1 MLEDQFVSLFSSE
14 KRLNHVWFL
23 KFPAKK
29 KCIQTVPGISG
40 VSAAWIPTKQIKVE
54 LQRQRLSWKMSLA
67 KGDAQR
73 VPQNVKWI
81 QIEFSQ
87 VEFSQ
92 VGIYIKERQM

>member
-1 MLEDQFVSLFSSE
+1 MFGSWNSRQ
-14 KRLNHVWFL
+14 
-23 KFPAKK
+23 KK

-92 VGIYIKERQM
+92 VGIYIKKTANVGQVLPQKDPCMVY